1 MKYIILFL
9 FIPFIFFAQE
19 KQLQITNSK
28 DGKTFVIKENKRVKI
43 KTIDGEKLFGRL
55 KFIDDNTILIDE
67 KTLTLEQIKFIKK
80 RSLATAIVATSLIVV
95 GSLTLGFSSV
105 IAIVDT
111 QAALITSI
119 SSLGLTTFAI
129 LLPSLSKKFST
140 TDYDL
145 QIVEVSN

>member
-1 MKYIILFL
+1 MKYIIFFL

-19 KQLQITNSK
+19 KQLQITKIK

-43 KTIDGEKLFGRL
+43 KTVDGEKLFGRL
-55 KFIDDNTILIDE
+55 KFVDNNTLLIDE
-67 KTLTLEQIKFIKK
+67 KTLPLEAIKYIKN
-80 RSLATAIVATSLIVV
+80 RSLATSIIATSLIVV

-119 SSLGLTTFAI
+119 SSLGVTTFAI
-129 LLPSLSKKFST
+129 LLPNLSKKFST
-140 TDYDL
+140 TDYDI
-145 QIVEVSN
+145 QIVEIPN